1 MKTVDKKCYEF
12 AKDWLLD
19 DGYTYSGDIQLL
31 AELVQDISEEFK
43 NELDTACENE
53 KETQR

>member
-1 MKTVDKKCYEF
+1 MKKTIDPKCYEF
-12 AKDWLLD
+12 AKSWLG
-19 DGYTYSGDIQLL
+19 DGYTYSGDIQHL

-53 KETQR
+53 KETPR